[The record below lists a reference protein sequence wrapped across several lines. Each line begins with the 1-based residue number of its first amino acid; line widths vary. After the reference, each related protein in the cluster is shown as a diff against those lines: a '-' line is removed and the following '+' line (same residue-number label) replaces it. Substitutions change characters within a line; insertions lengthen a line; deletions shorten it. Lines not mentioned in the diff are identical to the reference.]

1 MHDSLSPARDTNR
14 LQDGH
19 HDVRRDENVTSSNI
33 DDRRNG
39 ENVKGAVM
47 ESFDEFPLVA
57 WAAYD
62 SKGGPCVRVR
72 YEVKRKNTRLYM
84 FDDNGKLVHQTP
96 LALSPFK
103 DGRVRTE
110 TYVWKLYRTEWSSQI
125 DPGYYTIV
133 VGTTHDK
140 RGIGTEIEVL

>member
-1 MHDSLSPARDTNR
+1 MNDQIKEILLIGGVVLCLSYVIFSPKM
-14 LQDGH
+14 
-19 HDVRRDENVTSSNI
+19 DENPKTKPPTMAN
-33 DDRRNG
+33 
-39 ENVKGAVM
+39 
-47 ESFDEFPLVA
+47 FDEFPLVA

-72 YEVKRKNTRLYM
+72 YEVQRKNTKLYM

-133 VGTTHDK
+133 VGTTYDK

>member
-1 MHDSLSPARDTNR
+1 MNDQIKEYLLYIGIALCLGYVVLVPDKDTKSK
-14 LQDGH
+14 
-19 HDVRRDENVTSSNI
+19 VKPPTMEN
-33 DDRRNG
+33 
-39 ENVKGAVM
+39 
-47 ESFDEFPLVA
+47 FDEFPLVA

-72 YEVKRKNTRLYM
+72 YEVQRKNTKLYM
-84 FDDNGKLVHQTP
+84 FNENGKLVHQTP

-103 DGRVRTE
+103 DGRVRKE